1 MSKLSGAAKL
11 AALDNSGI
19 KIDTMTGRLMDWAD
33 RPPDVAPPILRE
45 PGTRRQAFFK
55 EQEHFL
61 LQWCTAAE
69 EEGVFGNKVFE
80 QLACVVGAIC
90 LSTLFWLTVTP

>member
-1 MSKLSGAAKL
+1 LSGAAKL

-19 KIDTMTGRLMDWAD
+19 KIDTTTGRLMDWAD
-33 RPPDVAPPILRE
+33 RPPDVALPILRE
-45 PGTRRQAFFK
+45 SGARRQAFFK
-55 EQEHFL
+55 EQEDFL

-80 QLACVVGAIC
+80 QLACVVGATC